1 MPKDNKKLKKAERA
15 IILNQCLGCQ
25 KIYNLKAGHGENVV
39 SHGYCGRCGEKEL
52 VRVRY
57 AEELEELSF
66 LRRAIYI
73 QMRSLRIRYEEAKR
87 EIPEMLIEEDGMID
101 FRMSVRL

>member
-1 MPKDNKKLKKAERA
+1 MPKDNKKLKKAEKA

-52 VRVRY
+52 VRIRY
-57 AEELEELSF
+57 AEELKELDF
-66 LRRAIYI
+66 LKKAIRV
-73 QMRSLRIRYEEAKR
+73 QVQFWRERYEETKR
-87 EIPEMLIEEDGMID
+87 VVPEMLIEEDGMID